1 MLPNLTHWAF
11 KVTCDWYQN
20 YVLVSWLN
28 FGLVAAELVTV
39 CAADVKL
46 TPQTSQQLIR
56 LLDTDR
62 KLLLFLF
69 DFARSLLLHVII
81 MVLKCHALTVFRLK
95 STKCNMQHSRDYFL
109 LYPFLHPSHFPLISH
124 SLWPFGT
131 STSDDKCLDWYAFPL
146 SSLCKECFLAVTSH
160 SLCPVL
166 SSSLSHLSYH
176 KYFFWKTICI
186 SVQNNQTSS
195 ESCTE
200 KSVINV
206 LAGPHCHYCL
216 PQSQSINSRSLQPKK
231 IFDNI
236 SHPLW
241 SLLCHLRTTSLTF
254 QHPLL
259 PVSLRKNKKQL
270 IAAKDWWFWI
280 ICQWSRLS

>member
-1 MLPNLTHWAF
+1 MRWLCLDLKVLN
-11 KVTCDWYQN
+11 VTC
-20 YVLVSWLN
+20 SIPEIT
-28 FGLVAAELVTV
+28 F
-39 CAADVKL
+39 C
-46 TPQTSQQLIR
+46 SIHFSIR
-56 LLDTDR
+56 HM
-62 KLLLFLF
+62 F
-69 DFARSLLLHVII
+69 S
-81 MVLKCHALTVFRLK
+81 
-95 STKCNMQHSRDYFL
+95 
-109 LYPFLHPSHFPLISH
+109 SHFTL
-124 SLWPFGT
+124 SLT
-131 STSDDKCLDWYAFPL
+131 LSSTSDDKCLDWYVFLL

-186 SVQNNQTSS
+186 SVHNNQTSS

-216 PQSQSINSRSLQPKK
+216 PRSQSINSRSLQHKK

-241 SLLCHLRTTSLTF
+241 SLLCHLRSTSLTF

-259 PVSLRKNKKQL
+259 PVSLKDKKKL
-270 IAAKDWWFWI
+270 KTTDHCKGLMILNHLSMKPTKLSCWGWV
-280 ICQWSRLS
+280 ICL